1 MGSHDAMTKSL
12 AQALPPQP
20 APTYLDIERLVHDTL
35 SELRL
40 EKKLQGVMHTNGVET
55 TKRLDTALQRHDEA
69 IKVFGRKCELLD
81 VNVKEW
87 KLIKLSTDGENE
99 RDGSKQ
105 NGAESLK
112 NRQVAEKS
120 GFMQDQRIRGQPKC
134 VETFWC
140 RGIID
145 KLKRLLVLTAL
156 ELINY
161 VRGNECESHTEFAK
175 LGAVYDIIATAHLG

>member
-35 SELRL
+35 
-40 EKKLQGVMHTNGVET
+40 
-55 TKRLDTALQRHDEA
+55 RHDEA
-69 IKVFGRKCELLD
+69 IKAVGPLE
-81 VNVKEW
+81 
-87 KLIKLSTDGENE
+87 IKLGTDGENE

-145 KLKRLLVLTAL
+145 ISAAMNASRTP
-156 ELINY
+156 
-161 VRGNECESHTEFAK
+161 SSQS
-175 LGAVYDIIATAHLG
+175 